1 MMVDAYVLINTE
13 IGAEDEVMEAL
24 DEIEEVKESYLVY
37 GVYDVIVKL
46 STGARQDLKD
56 VVMRE
61 IRRID
66 KIRSTLTMMVV
77 ESP

>member
-1 MMVDAYVLINTE
+1 MVDAYVLINTE